1 LELPIDHFR
10 LLGVGPSTDAQ
21 SVLHSLQQRLTRP
34 PDQGFSQDTLE
45 AREQLLRA
53 SADLLSDEQRRASYE
68 AALTAL
74 SASSDAVMPALD
86 VPSPREVAGLL
97 LLLEAGQA
105 IDCFELA
112 SRSLQPPQ
120 APALG
125 SSREADLTLLAG
137 LAGLAGAE
145 EYHHQRRYE
154 AAAQTLQQA
163 LQLLQ
168 RMGQLPDLRERLQRN
183 LQRLTPYRVL
193 DLLSRDLASGSE
205 RREGLALLEQMVE
218 RRGGMEGE
226 RDPDFSLEEFQAFF
240 QQIRSFLT
248 VQEQVDLFSRWGDT
262 GSKAANFHASI
273 ALTASGF
280 AQRKP
285 ERIAA
290 ARDRLVASDRP
301 AIEPLLANLHLLLGD
316 VDRARSS
323 FEAGAD
329 EALRQWAANQSSDPL
344 AQLCAYCRDWLNREV
359 LTGYRDLDGDADL
372 EAYFSDRDVVNF
384 VEREDRRRGRL
395 QGAAPAAAP
404 AQTTQFSEGPVSPD
418 LGGSLPKEFSGDF
431 GSSFDRPFSSTFSTT
446 SVSDSIGRQSRHQDL
461 EEEDEDEAEGWSLG
475 SWQRPDWLRWPGGS
489 DRGSGAKPWLL
500 AGVGAIALAIGGT
513 WLLRSRPG
521 SSPPPRPVTEL
532 TVVPPTQP
540 SSSGTAAPSPTAPF
554 PAAPSPSAQAG
565 KVASLPPSAEAPGT
579 AAPASSRPTALTMAS
594 PSAPQL
600 QQVLETWL
608 NAKTAVLA
616 GQPTPP
622 GLDQI
627 ARPEAISRLETE
639 RREDAGRGQ
648 RQALNI
654 QVQDVQIRSSTP
666 ARIVIAAD
674 LSYSDSR
681 KDASGTVLE
690 RTAPTTLHN
699 LYIFGR
705 DGQTWRLAATRPG
718 G

>member
-34 PDQGFSQDTLE
+34 PDEGFSQDTLE

-74 SASSDAVMPALD
+74 NASSDPVMPALD

-168 RMGQLPDLRERLQRN
+168 RMGQRPELRERLQRN
-183 LQRLTPYRVL
+183 LERLTPYRVL
-193 DLLSRDLASGSE
+193 DLLSRDLASGAE

-218 RRGGMEGE
+218 RRGGLAGE
-226 RDPDFSLEEFQAFF
+226 RDPDLNNEEFQAFF

-248 VQEQVDLFSRWGDT
+248 IQEQVDLFSRWGDS

-285 ERIAA
+285 ERIVA

-329 EALRQWAANQSSDPL
+329 EALRQWAAGQSSDPL
-344 AQLCAYCRDWLNREV
+344 AQLCAYCRDWLNRDV

-395 QGAAPAAAP
+395 QGAAPATPAAQPTRFSP
-404 AQTTQFSEGPVSPD
+404 ATAGPD
-418 LGGSLPKEFSGDF
+418 LGAPLASDFSGDF
-431 GSSFDRPFSSTFSTT
+431 GSSFDRPFGSPFSTT
-446 SVSDSIGRQSRHQDL
+446 SVSDPIVQQSRHLQP
-461 EEEDEDEAEGWSLG
+461 EEEEEEAEGWSLG
-475 SWQRPDWLRWPGGS
+475 SWQRPEWLRWPEGG
-489 DRGSGAKPWLL
+489 DRGAVVKPWLL
-500 AGVGAIALAIGGT
+500 AGVGAIALAIGGA
-513 WLLRSRPG
+513 WLLKPRPG
-521 SSPPPRPVTEL
+521 SPPPPGPVTKL
-532 TVVPPTQP
+532 SVVPPTQP
-540 SSSGTAAPSPTAPF
+540 PSSGTAAPT
-554 PAAPSPSAQAG
+554 PSAPAG
-565 KVASLPPSAEAPGT
+565 KVADQPPSAPAPGT
-579 AAPASSRPTALTMAS
+579 PTPSPSRPTALTMAS

-600 QQVLETWL
+600 QQVLEAWL
-608 NAKTAVLA
+608 NAKASVLA
-616 GQPTPP
+616 GQPTPA

-627 ARPEAISRLETE
+627 ARPEAIARLETE
-639 RREDAGRGQ
+639 RREDADRGQ
-648 RQALNI
+648 KQALNI
-654 QVQDVQIRSSTP
+654 QVKDVQIRSSTP
-666 ARIVIAAD
+666 ARIVIAAE
-674 LSYSDSR
+674 LAYSDSR
-681 KDASGTVLE
+681 NDISGTVLE